1 MEKKSKNKKR
11 QREEDEMDIEEDEDV
26 FDLENK
32 MDDEIE
38 NVEFNFSNILDS
50 DYHSLKSLLQPN
62 FQFEKIN
69 VGDLADFLISQHE
82 DVGTTIRAGD
92 MVFGVFSY
100 IPLTQQLHKKNHS
113 AFFDDFINFLNSK
126 INKIDE
132 KNKSKIMESL
142 QKNYNLGL
150 IISERVVN
158 LPEET
163 IPPALGLSTK
173 EINECREVEEKDY
186 DKRFDFDYLILISK
200 FVKIIDET
208 RKDNKK
214 IKKDENIKQS
224 NEAYYKFE
232 MPLLLGAAEA
242 TIEYKIPYKEKDM
255 DILENSKQPQYMKII
270 FIKANNYYDIIQKKL
285 GCKFE

>member
-11 QREEDEMDIEEDEDV
+11 QREDDDMDMEEEEDG

-32 MDDEIE
+32 IDDEIE
-38 NVEFNFSNILDS
+38 NVEFNFSNILES
-50 DYHSLKSLLQPN
+50 DYHSLNSLLQPN

-69 VGDLADFLISQHE
+69 VGNLSDFLISQHE

-92 MVFGVFSY
+92 LVFGVFSY
-100 IPLTQQLHKKNHS
+100 VSLTHNLQKKEHS
-113 AFFDDFINFLNSK
+113 PFFDDFLNFLKLKLNST
-126 INKIDE
+126 DE
-132 KNKSKIMESL
+132 KNKSKIMEIL
-142 QKNYNLGL
+142 QKNFNLGL

-163 IPPALGLSTK
+163 VPPALGLATK
-173 EINECREVEEKDY
+173 EINECREVEENSY

-200 FVKIIDET
+200 FVKITEET

-214 IKKDENIKQS
+214 MKKDEYIKES

-232 MPLLLGAAEA
+232 MPLLLGKAEA
-242 TIEYKIPYKEKDM
+242 SIEYKIPYKEKNM
-255 DILENSKQPQYMKII
+255 DILENSKQPQFVKII
-270 FIKANNYYDIIQKKL
+270 FIKANDYFDIIQKKL

>member
-1 MEKKSKNKKR
+1 MDMEE
-11 QREEDEMDIEEDEDV
+11 EEDG

-32 MDDEIE
+32 IDDEIE
-38 NVEFNFSNILDS
+38 NVEFNFSNILES
-50 DYHSLKSLLQPN
+50 DYHSLNSLLQPN

-69 VGDLADFLISQHE
+69 VGNLSDFLISQHE

-92 MVFGVFSY
+92 LVFGVFSY
-100 IPLTQQLHKKNHS
+100 VSLTHNLQKKEHS
-113 AFFDDFINFLNSK
+113 PFFDDFLNFLKLKLNSA
-126 INKIDE
+126 DE
-132 KNKSKIMESL
+132 KNKSKIMEIL
-142 QKNYNLGL
+142 QKNFNLGL

-163 IPPALGLSTK
+163 VPPALGLATK
-173 EINECREVEEKDY
+173 EINECREVEENSY

-200 FVKIIDET
+200 FVKITEET

-214 IKKDENIKQS
+214 MKKDEYIKES

-232 MPLLLGAAEA
+232 MPLLFGKAEA
-242 TIEYKIPYKEKDM
+242 SIEYKIPYKEKNM
-255 DILENSKQPQYMKII
+255 DILENSKQPQFVKII
-270 FIKANNYYDIIQKKL
+270 FIKANDYFDIIQKKL

>member
-11 QREEDEMDIEEDEDV
+11 QREDDDMDMEEEEDG

-32 MDDEIE
+32 IDDEIE
-38 NVEFNFSNILDS
+38 NVEFNFSNILES
-50 DYHSLKSLLQPN
+50 DYHSLNSLLQPN

-69 VGDLADFLISQHE
+69 VGNLSDFLISQHE

-92 MVFGVFSY
+92 LVFGVFSY
-100 IPLTQQLHKKNHS
+100 VSLTHNLQKKEHS
-113 AFFDDFINFLNSK
+113 PFFDDFLNFLKLKLNSA
-126 INKIDE
+126 DE
-132 KNKSKIMESL
+132 KNKSKIMEIL
-142 QKNYNLGL
+142 QKNFNIGL

-163 IPPALGLSTK
+163 VPPALGLATK
-173 EINECREVEEKDY
+173 EINECREVEENSY

-200 FVKIIDET
+200 FVKITEET

-214 IKKDENIKQS
+214 MKKDEYIKES

-232 MPLLLGAAEA
+232 MPLLLGNAEA
-242 TIEYKIPYKEKDM
+242 SIEYKIPYKEKNM
-255 DILENSKQPQYMKII
+255 DVLENSKQPQYVKII
-270 FIKANNYYDIIQKKL
+270 FIKANDYYDIIQKKL